1 MERVKKKI
9 ELDTARVFFFE
20 RDTARV
26 EDQCYEQI
34 NLTGDGDFS
43 QEASC

>member
-9 ELDTARVFFFE
+9 EL
-20 RDTARV
+20 DTARV

-34 NLTGDGDFS
+34 NLTGDGDFQS
-43 QEASC
+43 GS